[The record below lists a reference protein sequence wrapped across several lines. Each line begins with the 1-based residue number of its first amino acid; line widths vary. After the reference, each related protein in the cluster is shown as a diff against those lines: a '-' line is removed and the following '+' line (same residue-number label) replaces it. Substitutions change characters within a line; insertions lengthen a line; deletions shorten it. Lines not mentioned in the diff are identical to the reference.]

1 MLWNWIHILCYTPG
15 LPNTVCDKM
24 EQCSL
29 QSCQMHLCFYALNA
43 HSGSTMLKHIYC
55 VYETILLLCQ
65 SIWETNMALQRLVTS
80 CHIKFNQNPYSSSS
94 EVEYVAGWRD
104 TWNLST
110 SIQLMHNV
118 QRMHSKYI
126 YLLTAFDVCI
136 SDITCCTLTHCLMI
150 GSIAEC
156 IFSTLLQRTRII
168 ASICHKVAVA
178 IVWTVIIRLTFSMFI
193 S

>member
-1 MLWNWIHILCYTPG
+1 M
-15 LPNTVCDKM
+15 
-24 EQCSL
+24 
-29 QSCQMHLCFYALNA
+29 
-43 HSGSTMLKHIYC
+43 
-55 VYETILLLCQ
+55 
-65 SIWETNMALQRLVTS
+65 
-80 CHIKFNQNPYSSSS
+80 
-94 EVEYVAGWRD
+94 EYVAGWRD
-104 TWNLST
+104 RCNLST
-110 SIQLMHNV
+110 CIQLMHTL

-136 SDITCCTLTHCLMI
+136 SDITRSTLTYCLMV

-178 IVWTVIIRLTFSMFI
+178 IIRTVIIRLTFWMFI